1 MIGNDIIDLEQAVSE
16 SNWQRRGYLNKIFTA
31 DEQTII
37 LTAPD
42 PTVMVWLLWSCKE
55 AVYKIVHRHT
65 RIRTYAPLQFNC
77 SIASEAVVYKGQPYP
92 FKSRRTANC
101 IHTIAV
107 ENESLFNKVQIHTG
121 DTIIRQQWNITKD
134 EDGIPFLDGNPVSLS
149 HHGRY
154 AGLVIYTK

>member
-1 MIGNDIIDLEQAVSE
+1 MIGNDIVDLEQAAKE
-16 SNWQRRGYLNKIFTA
+16 SNWQRRGYLRKIFTA
-31 DEQTII
+31 EEQIII
-37 LTAPD
+37 LAEPD
-42 PTVMVWLLWSCKE
+42 PAIMVWHLWSCKE

-77 SIASEAVVYKGQPYP
+77 SIASETVTYKGQLFP

-107 ENESLFNKVQIHTG
+107 ENEALFNRVEIYTG

-134 EDGIPFLDGNPVSLS
+134 EDGIPFLDGTPVSVS

-154 AGLVIYTK
+154 AGLVIMK